1 MTDEFKNPLVQ
12 AEHGMLAEIAY
23 LDVIVNEEEG
33 TRSIDW
39 KIDKD
44 TGELIK
50 NSYVEDN
57 FRVHDFLDGGNDG
70 YDPTTWTPIIVA
82 A

>member
-33 TRSIDW
+33 TRSMTHYM
-39 KIDKD
+39 D
-44 TGELIK
+44 THHSGCLI
-50 NSYVEDN
+50 
-57 FRVHDFLDGGNDG
+57 
-70 YDPTTWTPIIVA
+70 
-82 A
+82 